1 MTEQERAE
9 KVVQHMMENDAFSQW
24 LGINIESVKPGYC
37 KLGLSIREEMTNGFK
52 VSHGGI
58 VFSLADSALAFASNS
73 YGRIALAI
81 ENNIT
86 YTAEIS
92 QGDSLTAETEELNN
106 GNRIATYAVRITN
119 QNEVQVAAFR
129 GTIFRT
135 QNHHFKPEY

>member
-37 KLGLSIREEMTNGFK
+37 KLSLSIREEMTNGFK

-58 VFSLADSALAFASNS
+58 AYSLADSALAFASNS

-86 YTAEIS
+86 YTSKVET
-92 QGDSLTAETEELNN
+92 GDRLTAESEEIKC
-106 GNRIATYAVRITN
+106 GERIATYIVSITN
-119 QNEVQVAAFR
+119 EQNKKVATFR
-129 GTIFRT
+129 GSVFRT
-135 QNHHFKPEY
+135 QKHHLKI